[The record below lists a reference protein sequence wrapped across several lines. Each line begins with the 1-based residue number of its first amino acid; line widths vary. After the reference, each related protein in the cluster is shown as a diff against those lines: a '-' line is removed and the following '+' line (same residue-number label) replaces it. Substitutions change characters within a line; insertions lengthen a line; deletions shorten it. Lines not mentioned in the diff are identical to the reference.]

1 MKYSLLIKQEA
12 LEDLQDAFDYY
23 EEQRKGL
30 GKLFLDSV
38 QECMNR
44 LEKNPLHFQIKKK
57 TFREAVV
64 KIFPY
69 LIIFE
74 VIEKEIVVYA
84 IFNSWK
90 NPKKKPK

>member
-1 MKYSLLIKQEA
+1 MNYSLLIKQEA
-12 LEDLQDAFDYY
+12 LEDLQETFDYY

-30 GKLFLDSV
+30 GKRFLDSV
-38 QECMNR
+38 EKCMNR

-64 KIFPY
+64 KTFPY

-74 VIEKEIVVYA
+74 VIEKEVVVYA

-90 NPKKKPK
+90 NPKKKP